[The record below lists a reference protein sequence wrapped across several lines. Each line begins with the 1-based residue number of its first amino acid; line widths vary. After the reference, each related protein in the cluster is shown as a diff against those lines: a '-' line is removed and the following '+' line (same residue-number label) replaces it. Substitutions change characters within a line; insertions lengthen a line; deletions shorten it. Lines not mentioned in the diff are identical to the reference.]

1 MSRKER
7 FGISI
12 PADLSSKVKEMAS
25 KRGTT
30 RSKMIEEV
38 LRNYVTESAHEE
50 SPHHCTGIM
59 VVVTGSPSLGLES
72 LYENFREII
81 VGYAHQHLEGVCV
94 NVLFVSGASQ
104 EIESLARNL
113 SSHGCFTKFMPLHL
127 SEFRQNP

>member
-25 KRGTT
+25 KRGVT

-38 LRNYVTESAHEE
+38 LKSYVIESTHEV
-50 SPHHCTGIM
+50 SPHHCSGII
-59 VVVTGSPSLGLES
+59 VVVKEKPNLSLET
-72 LYENFREII
+72 LYENFRE
-81 VGYAHQHLEGVCV
+81 VVMGYAHQHLEGVCV

-104 EIESLARNL
+104 RVEDLIRSLR
-113 SSHGCFTKFMPLHL
+113 SRGCFTKFMSLHL
-127 SEFRQNP
+127 SEFEKSP